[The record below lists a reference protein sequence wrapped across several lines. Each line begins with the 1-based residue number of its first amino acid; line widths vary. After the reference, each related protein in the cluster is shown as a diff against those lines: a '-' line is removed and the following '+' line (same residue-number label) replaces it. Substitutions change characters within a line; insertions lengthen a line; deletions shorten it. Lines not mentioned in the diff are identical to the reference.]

1 MPGEISMPGEID
13 EFSFTASAGET
24 IYIRVADTETTEF
37 VDIAFDPFVALI
49 GPSGNVSASGGSST
63 TGGLVAG
70 ISLALV
76 EDGTYSVRV
85 SDDGAFDG
93 ANTGSYNIYFAKAP
107 GADDDGVLP
116 NGGSLSGRI
125 DRGDIDSYV
134 FVADAGETVYLR
146 VADTETNEFEN
157 SSFSPVVILLLS
169 LIHI

>member
-1 MPGEISMPGEID
+1 MNCKHLLNLGRISLGTIFLYLIAPIASAEQLPNGGILPGEISMPGEID

-49 GPSGNVSASGGSST
+49 GPSGNVIASGGSST

-93 ANTGSYNIYFAKAP
+93 ANTGSYKYILCE
-107 GADDDGVLP
+107 GSR
-116 NGGSLSGRI
+116 GG
-125 DRGDIDSYV
+125 
-134 FVADAGETVYLR
+134 
-146 VADTETNEFEN
+146 
-157 SSFSPVVILLLS
+157 
-169 LIHI
+169 